1 MFGKKSSLIQIKN
14 FLEEKNIKNI
24 SHTEFSQGKTTRWGI
39 AWSFSDDHLPKSKE
53 AVTKKEIE
61 KKTMSKEFSI
71 SMNEHEFKEI
81 VQKILL
87 DDLKV
92 FNLRT
97 QFKKKILFNLIFKC
111 LV

>member
-14 FLEEKNIKNI
+14 FLYEKNIKNI

-39 AWSFSDDHLPKSKE
+39 AWSFSDDYLPKSDNSKE
-53 AVTKKEIE
+53 VVPKKDIKE
-61 KKTMSKEFSI
+61 KTMSMEFSI
-71 SMNEHEFKEI
+71 SMNQHELKEI

-92 FNLRT
+92 FNLRIHLSKAT
-97 QFKKKILFNLIFKC
+97 
-111 LV
+111 V